1 MSDTLSETIQKIL
14 SPSHGVGG
22 HNFFQSFFSNN
33 FPQKCLTLKVRPSK
47 SIPSP
52 RTVVVNTNS
61 TYLQSGYKKRK
72 EMWAYLL
79 LTGFCLAEAC
89 KKSNS
94 KNAIPGKTQTYVP
107 VNCSHVFACKPQS
120 NLPHCTVKICAKLL
134 YALFHFLII
143 GIF

>member
-1 MSDTLSETIQKIL
+1 MSDTLSETIQKYFK
-14 SPSHGVGG
+14 SQPWGRGVGG

-72 EMWAYLL
+72 EM
-79 LTGFCLAEAC
+79 
-89 KKSNS
+89 
-94 KNAIPGKTQTYVP
+94 
-107 VNCSHVFACKPQS
+107 
-120 NLPHCTVKICAKLL
+120 
-134 YALFHFLII
+134 
-143 GIF
+143 